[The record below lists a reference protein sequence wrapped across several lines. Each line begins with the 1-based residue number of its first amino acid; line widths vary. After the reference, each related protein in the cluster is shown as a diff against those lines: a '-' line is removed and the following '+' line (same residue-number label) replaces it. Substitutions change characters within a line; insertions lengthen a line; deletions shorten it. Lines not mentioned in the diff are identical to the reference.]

1 MAASPAMPS
10 LLLLLLLAVLV
21 AAADAYDSAAS
32 ATPNAGAIPDPN
44 ILDMEAMCPKTTDVQ
59 ACQRLVKNM
68 PSNIVAGKKDARSIA
83 RGCIATAWF
92 VARDGAKDCTAA
104 VDECKNKVDQ
114 CLDSCRHAF
123 AAVNDALEPQGT
135 GDDAV
140 KVPEDEKLL
149 AIHASLTQLLRG
161 PTGTRRPPLCNT
173 CCQDGSCTEE
183 KKRNVVALFVQLWSL
198 LDFADAVLEDLY
210 PLTKLPGD
218 KAAGSDTSA
227 AGAGSTADKETSAAA
242 GSTADTATSAA
253 AGSTSAKE
261 TSPVAG
267 STADKTYAAA
277 GSAPPVVDTAPAPPV
292 TTYD

>member
-32 ATPNAGAIPDPN
+32 ASTNAGAIPDPN

-59 ACQRLVKNM
+59 ACQQLVKNM

-104 VDECKNKVDQ
+104 VDECKDKVDQ

-183 KKRNVVALFVQLWSL
+183 KKRNVVTLFVQLWSL

-210 PLTKLPGD
+210 PLTKLPGA
-218 KAAGSDTSA
+218 KAAGSD
-227 AGAGSTADKETSAAA
+227 TSAAA
-242 GSTADTATSAA
+242 GSTADTVTSAA
-253 AGSTSAKE
+253 AGST
-261 TSPVAG
+261 T
-267 STADKTYAAA
+267 DKTSAAA